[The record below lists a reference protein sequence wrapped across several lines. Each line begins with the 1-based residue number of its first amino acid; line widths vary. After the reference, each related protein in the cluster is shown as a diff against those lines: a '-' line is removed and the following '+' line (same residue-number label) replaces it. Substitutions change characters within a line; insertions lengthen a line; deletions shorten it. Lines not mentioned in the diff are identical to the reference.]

1 MTANCTLPYVKIRIK
16 WKKQMLTWHTCKQEK
31 CDYFYYDLE
40 SGQPNVVWTFDR
52 HYCHIVAKDLAYKI
66 ICENVKIKVFAETG
80 NIRITFEYAL
90 RLLKAI
96 IFMLT
101 TASIYIYV
109 CVTIHIKFDLNWITM
124 PRKHSVQ
131 LHSSDTTVTIK
142 STQKVTKSEW
152 NCKVQ

>member
-1 MTANCTLPYVKIRIK
+1 MTIFIMTLKVDN
-16 WKKQMLTWHTCKQEK
+16 QTWYEHVQ
-31 CDYFYYDLE
+31 L
-40 SGQPNVVWTFDR
+40 DR

-96 IFMLT
+96 IALRLLKAIIFMFT

-109 CVTIHIKFDLNWITM
+109 CVTIHIKFDLN
-124 PRKHSVQ
+124 
-131 LHSSDTTVTIK
+131 
-142 STQKVTKSEW
+142 
-152 NCKVQ
+152 